1 MSVKNNIFYNVILA
15 ISQVL
20 FPLITF
26 PYLARVLEPNHI
38 GVLNFAESIAK
49 YFTMLSA
56 LGIPIYGIREIAKIK
71 DQPKELSRTFS
82 EILIIHVVSN
92 LFSLAVF
99 FILIYSSSTI
109 NIEKTLFNWTLV
121 YFFLQ
126 VFYLEWFF
134 NGINQFKF
142 IAIRQFIVR
151 VFFIALIFILIKQK
165 TDYIKYM
172 QMQVGLAILIVVIN
186 IRQVFKFINFNKENI
201 SGLSF
206 KKHIKPIFYLFLTI
220 FSISIYF
227 SLDTIF
233 LGFLSNNESVGFYS
247 TALKL
252 VKLIIAVLGAITV
265 ALFPSLVELYNKD
278 EKDKFAKAIKDCFFV
293 LISISIPLALLI
305 GLNAHDIV
313 IILFGENY
321 ERSVLPLQIT
331 SAMIVIVSMSSIFG
345 FQVLNALSK
354 DKSILISAVFGMLVS
369 LVLSFWL
376 IPLYNENG
384 EAITILITELTVSI
398 SFIYFSYKYF
408 PIQGLSKIFIEQ
420 LVAAIPYI
428 FIVLF
433 AQYFISLISIRICLI
448 AILSLSWFL
457 ILHFKVLRD
466 NLFKNQFDLVY
477 SKIFN

>member
-38 GVLNFAESIAK
+38 GILNFAESIAK

-71 DQPKELSRTFS
+71 DNPLQLSKTFT
-82 EILIIHVVSN
+82 EILIIHVISN
-92 LFSLAVF
+92 VFSLLLF
-99 FILIYSSSTI
+99 FILIYSSKTI
-109 NIEKTLFNWTLV
+109 YIEKELFNYTIV

-151 VFFIALIFILIKQK
+151 IFFIALVFILIKQK

-172 QMQVGLAILIVVIN
+172 QMQVALAFLIVLIN
-186 IRQVFKFINFNKENI
+186 LRQLLKFIKFNKVTA
-201 SGLSF
+201 SDLTF
-206 KKHIKPIFYLFLTI
+206 KKHIKPILYLFLTI

-265 ALFPSLVELYNKD
+265 ALFPSLVELYHK
-278 EKDKFAKAIKDCFFV
+278 EETDKFAKAIKDCFFV

-313 IILFGENY
+313 FILFGENY

-354 DKSILISAVFGMLVS
+354 DKSILLSAILGMMVS

-376 IPLYNENG
+376 IPLFNENG

-398 SFIYFSYKYF
+398 SFIYFSFKYF
-408 PIQGLSKIFIEQ
+408 PIKGLTAIFLQQ
-420 LVAAIPYI
+420 LIAAIPYI
-428 FIVLF
+428 FIVSF
-433 AQYFISLISIRICLI
+433 AQYFISLISIRITLV

-466 NLFKNQFDLVY
+466 NLFKNQFDIFY
-477 SKIFN
+477 SKLFN